1 MADTLDLGSSAERRV
16 GSTPTVPTSSLLC
29 MSVESTLYF
38 TGPGESEDILAPRGG
53 LLRAMEDSFAVQCT
67 ARDHWVKITAESQDL
82 IDRMTAFVNLLRF
95 ARSEGA
101 DLRGPTRFY
110 ILERFLEG
118 REEEIRNM
126 VATKIE
132 VMQGK
137 RPVFPKTLGQA
148 VYLKAIQE
156 HDVTFGLGPAGTG
169 KTYLAMA
176 MAVSALLKGDVNRI
190 ILTRPAVEAGEAL
203 GFLPGD
209 LQQKIL
215 PYLRPLYDAL
225 HDMLDSATVAQ
236 FIERGVIEVAPLA
249 YMRGRTLN
257 QSFILLD
264 EAQNTT
270 EEQMLMF
277 LTRIG
282 YDSKCVVNGDITQID
297 LPNNK
302 RSGLREATRALHNTR
317 GIALVPLSEDDVVR
331 HALVQRIIR
340 AYRTLRDE
348 PSPSPVFL

>member
-1 MADTLDLGSSAERRV
+1 M
-16 GSTPTVPTSSLLC
+16 SL
-29 MSVESTLYF
+29 ETTLYF

-53 LLRAMEDSFAVQCT
+53 LIRAMEASFAVQCT
-67 ARDHWVKITAESQDL
+67 ARDQWLKMTAEAQESLDHA
-82 IDRMTAFVNLLRF
+82 TEFVNLLRF

-110 ILERFLEG
+110 VLERFLEG
-118 REEEIRNM
+118 KEPEIRDM
-126 VATKIE
+126 FSTKIP
-132 VMQGK
+132 VMNGK

-148 VYLKAIQE
+148 GYLKAIQE

-176 MAVSALLKGDVNRI
+176 MAVSALLKGEVNRI

-225 HDMLDSATVAQ
+225 HDMLDGATVTQ

-297 LPNNK
+297 LPGNK
-302 RSGLREATRALHNTR
+302 RSGLREATRALQKTK
-317 GIALVPLSEDDVVR
+317 GIALIPLTEDDVVR

-348 PSPSPVFL
+348 APAPPVSI

>member
-1 MADTLDLGSSAERRV
+1 MTEK
-16 GSTPTVPTSSLLC
+16 
-29 MSVESTLYF
+29 TLYF
-38 TGPGESEDILAPRGG
+38 SSPGESEEVLAPRGG
-53 LLRAMEDSFAVQCT
+53 LLRELSAAFAVTCT
-67 ARDHWVKITAESQDL
+67 ARDNWLKMSGDDEDALEAAERFVQMLRYLRSQ
-82 IDRMTAFVNLLRF
+82 
-95 ARSEGA
+95 GA
-101 DLRGPTRFY
+101 DLRGPTRY
-110 ILERFLEG
+110 YLLRHFLDGKEADL
-118 REEEIRNM
+118 RQL
-126 VATKIE
+126 TDLKIE
-132 VMQGK
+132 TFSNK
-137 RPVFPKTLGQA
+137 RPVIPKTLGQA
-148 VYLKAIQE
+148 HYLRQIQK
-156 HDVTFGLGPAGTG
+156 HDITFGLGPAGTG

-176 MAVSALLKGDVNRI
+176 MAVSALLKGEVKRI

-225 HDMLDSATVAQ
+225 HDMLDNQTVTE

-277 LTRIG
+277 LTRVG
-282 YDSKCVVNGDITQID
+282 YDSCCVVNGDPTQID
-297 LPNNK
+297 LPGNK
-302 RSGLREATRALHNTR
+302 RSGLREAM
-317 GIALVPLSEDDVVR
+317 IALDRTEGISLVSLTEDDVVR

-340 AYRTLRDE
+340 AYRDLRDLASN
-348 PSPSPVFL
+348 PGN